1 MIQNQQRQLELQ
13 AKDARR
19 REALLA
25 SQLEQQQ
32 KTSKEQLENSGQ
44 LLNRVMEMLQEQ
56 RGENKGLREQLQ
68 QLLSK

>member
-13 AKDARR
+13 AEDARR

-32 KTSKEQLENSGQ
+32 KTSKDQLENSGQ
-44 LLNRVMEMLQEQ
+44 LLNRVMGILQEQ
-56 RGENKGLREQLQ
+56 REENKGLREQL
-68 QLLSK
+68 

>member
-56 RGENKGLREQLQ
+56 REENKGLREQLQ